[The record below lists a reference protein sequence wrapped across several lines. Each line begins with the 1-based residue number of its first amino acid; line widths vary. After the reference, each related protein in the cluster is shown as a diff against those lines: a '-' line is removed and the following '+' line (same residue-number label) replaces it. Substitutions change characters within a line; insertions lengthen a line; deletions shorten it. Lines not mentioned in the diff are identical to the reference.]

1 MDSFYN
7 NFPSLNEN
15 SKENRRS
22 REGKSDYLNYMQ
34 KYNIQ
39 KEKHLFSDPHFTINP
54 SELSSKQQEYLSE
67 PTQERSNSRHSQ
79 LVDDLRR
86 NPFEGQLHD
95 RSQRE
100 NDERNRKKQLYQ
112 SELMLQIDQ
121 KRKEH
126 QSLKENERRAEE
138 KLTR

>member
-1 MDSFYN
+1 MDSFYK

-39 KEKHLFSDPHFTINP
+39 KEKDLFSEPHFSKDP
-54 SELSSKQQEYLSE
+54 SQLSPKHKEYLSD
-67 PTQERSNSRHSQ
+67 PSQERPHLKHSQ
-79 LVDDLRR
+79 LVDDLKR

-95 RSQRE
+95 RSLRE
-100 NDERNRKKQLYQ
+100 NAERNRKKLEYQ
-112 SELMLQIDQ
+112 SELMIQIDQ

-126 QSLKENERRAEE
+126 LSLKENERRAEE
-138 KLTR
+138 QLTR

>member
-1 MDSFYN
+1 MDSFYK

-22 REGKSDYLNYMQ
+22 REGKTDYLNYMQ

-39 KEKHLFSDPHFTINP
+39 KEKDLFSEPHFTKDTSQISPKQKEYLSDP
-54 SELSSKQQEYLSE
+54 SQERLSSK
-67 PTQERSNSRHSQ
+67 HSQ
-79 LVDDLRR
+79 LVDDLKR

-95 RSQRE
+95 RSLRE
-100 NDERNRKKQLYQ
+100 NAERNRKKLEYQ
-112 SELMLQIDQ
+112 NELILQIDQ

-126 QSLKENERRAEE
+126 LNLKENERRAEE
-138 KLTR
+138 QLTR

>member
-1 MDSFYN
+1 MDSFYK

-39 KEKHLFSDPHFTINP
+39 KEKDLFSEPHFTKDA
-54 SELSSKQQEYLSE
+54 SQLSPKQMEYLSD
-67 PTQERSNSRHSQ
+67 PNQERSHLKHSQ
-79 LVDDLRR
+79 LVDDLKR

-95 RSQRE
+95 RSLRE
-100 NDERNRKKQLYQ
+100 NAERNRKKLQYQ
-112 SELMLQIDQ
+112 SELMIQIDQ

-126 QSLKENERRAEE
+126 LNLKENERRAEE
-138 KLTR
+138 QLTR

>member
-1 MDSFYN
+1 MDSFYK

-34 KYNIQ
+34 KYNGQ
-39 KEKHLFSDPHFTINP
+39 KEKELIVDTHITKNP
-54 SELSSKQQEYLSE
+54 SHLSPNQNEYLSD

-79 LVDDLRR
+79 LVDDLKR

-100 NDERNRKKQLYQ
+100 NAERNRKKLEYQ

-126 QSLKENERRAEE
+126 QNLKENERRAEE
-138 KLTR
+138 QLTR

>member
-1 MDSFYN
+1 MDSFYK

-39 KEKHLFSDPHFTINP
+39 KEKDLFSEPHFTKDP
-54 SELSSKQQEYLSE
+54 SQLSPNQKEYLSD
-67 PTQERSNSRHSQ
+67 PSQERSNSRHSQ
-79 LVDDLRR
+79 LVDDLKR

-100 NDERNRKKQLYQ
+100 NAERTRKKLEYQ
-112 SELMLQIDQ
+112 SELLIQIDQ

-126 QSLKENERRAEE
+126 QHLKENERRAEE
-138 KLTR
+138 QLTR